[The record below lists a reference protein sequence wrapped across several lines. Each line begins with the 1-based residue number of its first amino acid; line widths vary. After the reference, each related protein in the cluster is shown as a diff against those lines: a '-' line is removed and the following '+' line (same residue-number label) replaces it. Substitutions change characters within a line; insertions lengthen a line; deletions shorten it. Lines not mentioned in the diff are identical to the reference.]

1 MREHFQQSEHFT
13 DIPPHVDLSR
23 LDVSTNHGRNTRPGT
38 DLPYRALS
46 PFSHLQNGFA
56 SLSLSF
62 PSVKP
67 GKVAPAHVKS
77 LRMNCDKVPLRPV
90 VGACK
95 WDNKDKKAEKI
106 TGKDYHGRWE
116 CSETTNK
123 IAHGGV
129 F

>member
-1 MREHFQQSEHFT
+1 MK
-13 DIPPHVDLSR
+13 
-23 LDVSTNHGRNTRPGT
+23 N
-38 DLPYRALS
+38 ALN
-46 PFSHLQNGFA
+46 Q
-56 SLSLSF
+56 
-62 PSVKP
+62 K
-67 GKVAPAHVKS
+67 
-77 LRMNCDKVPLRPV
+77 MNCDKVPLRPV

-123 IAHGGV
+123 IARGGV